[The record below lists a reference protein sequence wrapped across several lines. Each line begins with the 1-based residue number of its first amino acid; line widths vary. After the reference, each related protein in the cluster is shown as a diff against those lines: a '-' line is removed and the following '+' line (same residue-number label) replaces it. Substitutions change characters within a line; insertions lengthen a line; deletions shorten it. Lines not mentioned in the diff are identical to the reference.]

1 MARQM
6 TVIAFDEDEKVKLR
20 EVNNSKA
27 FSAVVKPLVEQLRA
41 QAAVFKTA
49 GSAKTVDE
57 DQLQETMEAAKEMA
71 DLLDMLPDS
80 EEKEAHLLVLQEARA
95 VLRDGLGTSN

>member
-20 EVNNSKA
+20 EVNDSKA
-27 FSAVVKPLVEQLRA
+27 FNAAVKPLVDQLRA
-41 QAAVFKTA
+41 QAAVFKTV

-57 DQLQETMEAAKEMA
+57 DQLQETMEAAKGMA
-71 DLLDMLPDS
+71 DLLDTLPDS
-80 EEKEAHLLVLQEARA
+80 EAKEAHLLVLQEARA
-95 VLRDGLGTSN
+95 VLRDALGTPN